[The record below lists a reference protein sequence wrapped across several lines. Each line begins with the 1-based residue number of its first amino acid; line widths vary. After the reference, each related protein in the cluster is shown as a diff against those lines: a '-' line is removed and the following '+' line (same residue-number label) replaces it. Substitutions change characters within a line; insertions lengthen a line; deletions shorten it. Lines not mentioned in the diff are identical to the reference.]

1 MNTIIKIALVATVA
15 FFAQNGMAQ
24 DDEQQEKQYQI
35 EYLKDKRERV
45 IENEKETLKNR
56 VAYINAQLAKDII
69 TASEAEALKKEAAES
84 AALNIENET
93 SIIDNQIALV
103 GRNGRISNDFGTQV
117 MIGLGDEDGEGKRVY
132 GVTVND
138 GKVGKRE
145 RKYSRT
151 ENNPIVTFGVNTAV
165 VDGEG
170 LGEDFSLSGG
180 YIGLGWDWTT
190 ALSRETNFWRV
201 RYGVELQFNKLRLKD
216 NLAFAENGDET
227 ITVDFPEK
235 LENAAK
241 FRQTNLVLPLHFE
254 FGGKKKRVY
263 GEGREAHHYHNRPVF
278 GLGGYAGINLSNVQ
292 KLEFDVDGDQVKQ
305 KTRGDFNTNDFV
317 YGLSAYIGLRGT
329 ALYAKYDLS
338 PTFKDNPI
346 EQHNL
351 SLGLRFFLN

>member
-1 MNTIIKIALVATVA
+1 MNTIIKFALVATVA
-15 FFAQNGMAQ
+15 LFAQNVMAQ
-24 DDEQQEKQYQI
+24 DENQQEKQDQI
-35 EYLKDKRERV
+35 EYLKAKRERT
-45 IENEKETLKNR
+45 IENEKNGLKNR
-56 VAYINAQLAKDII
+56 VAYINSQLADDII
-69 TASEAEALKKEAAES
+69 TATEAEVLKKEAAEN

-103 GRNGRISNDFGTQV
+103 ERNGKVDNDFGTQIL
-117 MIGLGDEDGEGKRVY
+117 IGMGQDDGDGKKVY

-138 GKVGKRE
+138 GKVGNKKKRNTG
-145 RKYSRT
+145 T
-151 ENNPIVTFGVNTAV
+151 ESNPIVTFGVNTAV
-165 VDGEG
+165 VDREG

-201 RYGVELQFNKLRLKD
+201 RYGLEFQFNKLRLKD
-216 NLAFAENGDET
+216 NLAFAEVGDQT
-227 ITVDFPEK
+227 ITQDFPTK

-263 GEGREAHHYHNRPVF
+263 GQGRDAHHTANHLTI

-292 KLEFDVDGDQVKQ
+292 KLEFEVDGDKVKQ

-338 PTFKDNPI
+338 PTFKDNPVD
-346 EQHNL
+346 QRNL